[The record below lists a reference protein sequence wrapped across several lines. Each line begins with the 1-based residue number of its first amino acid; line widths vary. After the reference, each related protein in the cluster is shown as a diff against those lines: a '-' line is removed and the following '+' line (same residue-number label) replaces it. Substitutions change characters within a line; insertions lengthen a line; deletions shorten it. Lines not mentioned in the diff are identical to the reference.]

1 MTQLA
6 QDSLAGTQSRSADV
20 IVVGA
25 GVSGLQT
32 ARKLQQSGVSCL
44 VLEAS
49 GHVGGQAFTS
59 DNFNGENHPRTRA
72 LATEFGLIDESRPTQ
87 GKTTLEGFDAFEA
100 YEEPAFDAADAVSLF
115 QIKAILDTLS
125 LRPDAFRADTTVDE
139 LVSSYGA
146 TDTVRKLANL
156 WTRTIFGLSSHN
168 VSATQFL
175 SHCASC
181 GGLLAVLDNINGCSG
196 DFAINEASH
205 QIATSIAQRLNA
217 GTIQLH
223 QKVALVEHSSKNCAV
238 HTESGDV
245 FHGTKVVLAGSL
257 ALSGSLQIQPR
268 IAAAAQW
275 EELRDEQGFST
286 TADVVFDH
294 PWWQQRGLSGHA
306 QGLTGPIAQVRP
318 SGAEIDGLYSLSCQ
332 VSGEQARGM
341 WLWLMSEEERETLI
355 MQHLGAIFGGGIP
368 RAVQVIEKDENPL
381 VAGQQCL
388 HIAGENAGGGGA
400 TGLDMWAPEGNV
412 HFAGAETSSVWRG
425 HMEGALEAG
434 ERAATEIMATGLGIS
449 DAHLES
455 GLRKNH

>member
-6 QDSLAGTQSRSADV
+6 QENLAGTQSRSADV
-20 IVVGA
+20 LVVGA

-32 ARKLQQSGVSCL
+32 ARKLQQSGISCL

-59 DNFNGENHPRTRA
+59 DNFNEENHPRTHA
-72 LATEFGLIDESRPTQ
+72 LATEFGLIDEPRQIQ
-87 GKTTLEGFDAFEA
+87 GKTTLEGFEAFESH
-100 YEEPAFDAADAVSLF
+100 EQPALNAGDAASLF

-125 LRPDAFRADTTVDE
+125 LRPDASRTDTTVEE

-146 TDTVRKLANL
+146 TDTVKKLANL

-168 VSATQFL
+168 VSASQFL

-181 GGLLAVLDNINGCSG
+181 GGLLAVLDNINGSSD
-196 DFAINEASH
+196 DFAINESSH
-205 QIATSIAQRLNA
+205 QVATAVAQRLNA

-223 QKVALVEHSSKNCAV
+223 QKVTHIEHTSKNCTV
-238 HTESGDV
+238 RTESGDV

-257 ALSGSLQIQPR
+257 ALCESLQIEPN
-268 IAAAAQW
+268 IVAAAQW
-275 EELRDEQGFST
+275 EEMRDEQGFST
-286 TADVVFDH
+286 TVDVVFDH

-306 QGLTGPIAQVRP
+306 QGLTGPVAQVRP
-318 SGAEIDGLYSLSCQ
+318 SGIEIDGLYSLSCQ

-355 MQHLGAIFGGGIP
+355 MQHLGAVFGGGIP
-368 RAVQVIEKDENPL
+368 RAVQIIEQDESPL
-381 VAGQQCL
+381 VSGQQCL
-388 HIAGENAGGGGA
+388 NIAGENAAGGA
-400 TGLDMWAPEGNV
+400 TGLNMWAPEGSI
-412 HFAGAETSSVWRG
+412 HFTGAETSNVWRG

-434 ERAATEIMATGLGIS
+434 ERAATEVMAVLGNSNVIGL
-449 DAHLES
+449 APRL
-455 GLRKNH
+455 